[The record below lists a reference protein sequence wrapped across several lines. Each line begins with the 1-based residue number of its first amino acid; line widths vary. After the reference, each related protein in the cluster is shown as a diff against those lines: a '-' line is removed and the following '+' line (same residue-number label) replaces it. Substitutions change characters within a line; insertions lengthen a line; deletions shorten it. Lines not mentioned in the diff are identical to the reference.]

1 MRVLKLVNGVMR
13 GVDSGEAV
21 VLRSPDGTRHH
32 LEVGN
37 DGILSTTSGI
47 IYNETL
53 VIGAGGVSTGTP
65 VSLPNSGDY
74 LGEELQVELNS
85 SVVELGSDYEYAGI
99 GVKTKI
105 AFTFDLVQG
114 DEVTFTKVV

>member
-99 GVKTKI
+99 GVKTEI